1 MVDKILGLT
10 SKIWTYLRILGKYIG
25 VTSYSVLSDRQE
37 SDVYDQ
43 SSSFSVY
50 HKSLECDEIS
60 RYQSNNVNHKLI
72 TSDNLVETLAL
83 LVSSESV
90 LICDICASSV
100 T

>member
-43 SSSFSVY
+43 SFSVY